1 MERRLDWPSCANV
14 RDLGG
19 HRVGESETK
28 WHAVVRADNLNRL
41 TEGGRASLVAYGVR
55 TVIDLRDPRELE
67 RFPYP
72 FGPSDL
78 PNVLVRN
85 VPLISVAEWEAI
97 KDPER
102 MREGYVLTA
111 KLSLPNIVSALN
123 AIAEAPPGAVV
134 VHCHEGRERTGI
146 VVALLLAIAG
156 VDDET
161 IGADWVLSEPETME
175 PAWIIDVLQ
184 HMRRER
190 GSVEQYLAAGGL
202 TAAAVDALR
211 SRLFSS

>member
-1 MERRLDWPSCANV
+1 
-14 RDLGG
+14 
-19 HRVGESETK
+19 
-28 WHAVVRADNLNRL
+28 VRADNLNRL

-78 PNVLVRN
+78 PNVIVRN

-156 VDDET
+156 VDDES
-161 IGADWVLSEPETME
+161 IGADWVLSEPGTME

-190 GSVEQYLAAGGL
+190 GSVEEYLEAGGL
-202 TAAAVDALR
+202 TAAALDALR

>member
-19 HRVGESETK
+19 HRAGARESK

>member
-19 HRVGESETK
+19 HRAGARESK
-28 WHAVVRADNLNRL
+28 WRAVVRADNLNRL